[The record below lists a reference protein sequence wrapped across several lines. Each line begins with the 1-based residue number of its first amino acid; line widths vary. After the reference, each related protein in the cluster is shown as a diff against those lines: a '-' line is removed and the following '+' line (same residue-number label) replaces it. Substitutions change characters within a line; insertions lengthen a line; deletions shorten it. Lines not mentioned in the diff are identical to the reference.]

1 MAEESDT
8 DYSFN
13 DEESSGSERTS
24 DDWDTSENEND
35 LLDNPFVLL
44 CEEFIQ
50 EFERLL
56 PNDHSRPH
64 GRYEQS
70 IEMAFGRIEALP
82 YVERVTLRNRFTFLI
97 SMDDR
102 LAVYTRCVRQEGI
115 SVHTYLRV
123 DHFFS

>member
-13 DEESSGSERTS
+13 DEQSSGSEWSS
-24 DDWDTSENEND
+24 DDGDTSVSEHE
-35 LLDNPFVLL
+35 LLDDPFVRL

-56 PNDHSRPH
+56 PNDHSRPF

-102 LAVYTRCVRQEGI
+102 LAVFTRCVRREGM
-115 SVHTYLRV
+115 SVPTY
-123 DHFFS
+123 